1 MRLRSVWMC
10 IAGCW
15 LLLAA
20 SAFADVRLARI
31 FSDHAVLQR
40 GKPVPVWGTA
50 EPGEKVTVEFRGQKV
65 STTAN
70 DNGEWRVTLK
80 PMPAGG
86 PFQMTVRGHN
96 TIVLQDVLVGEV
108 WVCSGQSNMEW
119 PVALSNNAEQEIA
132 QANHPQIR
140 LFMVPKAV
148 ADRPLKD
155 LSGGAWQPCTPET
168 VRNFSAVGYFFA
180 RELQK
185 TLKVPV
191 GMIQT
196 AWGGTPAESWTSKPT
211 LMANSSLR
219 YLLENW
225 RRAEM
230 DYPQAQENYRKQLA
244 EWEKVAAQARAEGK
258 PEPKKPDP
266 PQDPRTNPWKPSGL
280 FNAMI
285 APIVPYAIQGAIWY
299 QGESNAGR
307 AYEYRTLFPAM
318 IQDWREA
325 WAQGDFPFLFVQLAN
340 FMAAKPEPGESAW
353 AELREAQLMTLSL
366 PKTGMAVAIDIGD
379 ANDIHP
385 RNKQDVGKRLAL
397 NALAIAYG
405 KKVVYSGP
413 VYERMKREGNA
424 IRLYF
429 KHVDGGLMTPN
440 GEPLKGFAIAGADR
454 KFVWAEARIEGNTV
468 VVQSPQVPEPVAV
481 RYAWADNPVCNLYNR
496 AGLPASPFRTDD
508 WPGVTQQGRR

>member
-1 MRLRSVWMC
+1 MRYRSVWIC
-10 IAGCW
+10 AVGCW
-15 LLLAA
+15 VLLAA
-20 SAFADVRLARI
+20 NAVADVRLARI
-31 FSDHAVLQR
+31 FSDHAVLQQR
-40 GKPVPVWGTA
+40 KPVPVWGTA
-50 EPGEKVTVEFRGQKV
+50 QPGEKVTVEFRGQKV
-65 STTAN
+65 STVTG
-70 DNGEWRVTLK
+70 DDGEWRVTLK

-86 PFQMTVRGHN
+86 PFQMTVRGNN
-96 TIVLQDVLVGEV
+96 TIVLDDVLVGEV
-108 WVCSGQSNMEW
+108 WICSGQSNMEW

-132 QANHPQIR
+132 QANYPQIR

-148 ADRPLKD
+148 SDRPLKD
-155 LSGGAWQPCTPET
+155 LNGGAWQPCTPET

-180 RELQK
+180 RELHR

-191 GMIQT
+191 GMIQS

-211 LMANSSLR
+211 LMANPSLR

-225 RRAEM
+225 RRAEAN
-230 DYPQAQENYRKQLA
+230 YPQALENYQKQLA
-244 EWEKVAAQARAEGK
+244 EWEKAAAQARAEGK

-266 PQDPRTNPWKPSGL
+266 PQNPRTNPWKPSGL

-285 APIVPYAIQGAIWY
+285 APIVPYALQGAIWY

-340 FMAAKPEPGESAW
+340 FMAVKPEPGESAW
-353 AELREAQLMTLSL
+353 AELREAQTMTLAL

-413 VYERMKREGNA
+413 LYERMRREGNA

-429 KHVDGGLMTPN
+429 KHVNGGLTTPN
-440 GEPLKGFAIAGADR
+440 GEPLRGFAIAGADR
-454 KFVWAEARIEGNTV
+454 RFVWAEARIEGNTV
-468 VVQSPQVPEPVAV
+468 VVSSPQVLEPVAV

-508 WPGVTQQGRR
+508 WPGVTQGRR

>member
-1 MRLRSVWMC
+1 MRYRSAWIGAV
-10 IAGCW
+10 GCW
-15 LLLAA
+15 LLFAA
-20 SAFADVRLARI
+20 SAAADVRLARI
-31 FSDHAVLQR
+31 FSDHAVLQQR
-40 GKPVPVWGTA
+40 KPVPIWGTA
-50 EPGEKVTVEFRGQKV
+50 SPGEKVTVEFRGQKV
-65 STTAN
+65 NTVAN
-70 DNGEWRVTLK
+70 DDGEWHVTLK
-80 PMPAGG
+80 PMSAGG
-86 PFQMTVRGHN
+86 PFQMTVRANN
-96 TIVLQDVLVGEV
+96 TIVLHDVLVGEV
-108 WVCSGQSNMEW
+108 WICSGQSNMEW
-119 PVALSNNAEQEIA
+119 PVAWSQNAEQEIA

-148 ADRPLKD
+148 SDRPLKD
-155 LSGGAWQPCTPET
+155 LNGGAWQLCTPET

-180 RELQK
+180 RELHRA
-185 TLKVPV
+185 LKVPV
-191 GMIQT
+191 GMIQS

-211 LMANSSLR
+211 LMANPSLR

-225 RRAEM
+225 RRAEIS
-230 DYPQAQENYRKQLA
+230 YPQTLENYQRQLT
-244 EWEKVAAQARAEGK
+244 EWEKAAAQARAEGK

-266 PQDPRTNPWKPSGL
+266 PQDPRTNPWKPAGL

-307 AYEYRTLFPAM
+307 AYEYRLLFPTM
-318 IQDWREA
+318 IRDWREA

-340 FMAAKPEPGESAW
+340 FMAVKPEPGESAW

-366 PKTGMAVAIDIGD
+366 PNTGMAVAIDIGD

-405 KKVVYSGP
+405 KKMVYSGP
-413 VYERMKREGNA
+413 IYERMKREGSA

-429 KHVDGGLMTPN
+429 QHVDGGLTTPN

-454 KFVWAEARIEGNTV
+454 RFVWAEARIEGSTV
-468 VVQSPQVPEPVAV
+468 VVSSPQVPEPVAV
-481 RYAWADNPVCNLYNR
+481 RYAWADNPVCNLYNK

-508 WPGVTQQGRR
+508 WPGVTQGRR

>member
-1 MRLRSVWMC
+1 MRSRSVWVW
-10 IAGCW
+10 IVGFW

-20 SAFADVRLARI
+20 TAFADVRLARI

-50 EPGEKVTVEFRGQKV
+50 EPGEKVTVEFRGQKI
-65 STTAN
+65 STVAS
-70 DNGEWRVTLK
+70 DSGEWRVTLK

-86 PFQMTVRGHN
+86 PFQMTVRGNN
-96 TIVLQDVLVGEV
+96 TVVLNDLLVGEV
-108 WVCSGQSNMEW
+108 WVASGQSNMEW

-132 QANHPQIR
+132 QANNPQIR
-140 LFMVPKAV
+140 LFVVPKAV

-155 LSGGAWQPCTPET
+155 LSGGAWQPCTSET

-180 RELQK
+180 RELQRA
-185 TLKVPV
+185 LKVPV
-191 GMIQT
+191 GVIET

-211 LMANSSLR
+211 LMAHPSLR

-225 RRAEM
+225 RRAEV
-230 DYPQAQENYRKQLA
+230 DYPLALENYQRQLA
-244 EWEKVAAQARAEGK
+244 EWERAAAQARAEGK

-340 FMAAKPEPGESAW
+340 FMPARPEPGESAW

-413 VYERMKREGNA
+413 IYERMKREGNA

-429 KHVDGGLMTPN
+429 KHVDGGLTTPN

-454 KFVWAEARIEGNTV
+454 KFVWADARIGGNTV
-468 VVQSPQVPEPVAV
+468 VVSSPQVPEPVAV

-508 WPGVTQQGRR
+508 WPGVTQQRK

>member
-1 MRLRSVWMC
+1 MRYRGVW
-10 IAGCW
+10 IYAVGCW
-15 LLLAA
+15 MLLAV
-20 SAFADVRLARI
+20 SAVADVRLARI
-31 FSDHAVLQR
+31 FSDHAVLQQR
-40 GKPVPVWGTA
+40 KLVPVWGTA
-50 EPGEKVTVEFRGQKV
+50 DPGEKVTVEFRGQKV
-65 STTAN
+65 STVAN

-86 PFQMTVRGHN
+86 PFQMTVRGNN
-96 TIVLQDVLVGEV
+96 TIVLDDVLVGEV
-108 WVCSGQSNMEW
+108 WICSGQSNMEW

-132 QANHPQIR
+132 QANYPQIR
-140 LFMVPKAV
+140 LFTVPKAV
-148 ADRPLKD
+148 SDQPLKD
-155 LSGGAWQPCTPET
+155 LNGGAWQPCTPET
-168 VRNFSAVGYFFA
+168 VRSFSAVGYFFI
-180 RELQK
+180 RELHR

-191 GMIQT
+191 GMIQS

-211 LMANSSLR
+211 LMANPSLR

-225 RRAEM
+225 QRAEAN
-230 DYPQAQENYRKQLA
+230 YPQVLENYQKQLA
-244 EWEKVAAQARAEGK
+244 AWEKAAAQARAEGK
-258 PEPKKPDP
+258 PEPKKPDQ

-285 APIVPYAIQGAIWY
+285 APIVPYALQGVIWY

-340 FMAAKPEPGESAW
+340 FMAVKPEPGESAW
-353 AELREAQLMTLSL
+353 AELREAQTMALAL

-413 VYERMKREGNA
+413 LYERMKREGNA

-429 KHVDGGLMTPN
+429 KHVNGGLTTPN
-440 GEPLKGFAIAGADR
+440 GEPLRGFAIAGADR
-454 KFVWAEARIEGNTV
+454 RFVWAEARIEGNTV
-468 VVQSPQVPEPVAV
+468 VVSSPQVPEPVAV

-508 WPGVTQQGRR
+508 WPGVTQGRR

>member
-10 IAGCW
+10 VAGCW
-15 LLLAA
+15 LLLAT

-50 EPGEKVTVEFRGQKV
+50 QPGEKVTVEFRGQKV
-65 STTAN
+65 TTAA
-70 DNGEWRVTLK
+70 DDDGDWRVILK

-86 PFQMTVRGHN
+86 PFQMTVRGNN
-96 TIVLQDVLVGEV
+96 TIVLNDILVGEV

-132 QANHPQIR
+132 QANNPEIR
-140 LFMVPKAV
+140 LFVVPKAV
-148 ADRPLKD
+148 SDRPLKD
-155 LSGGAWQPCTPET
+155 LNGGAWQPCTPET

-180 RELQK
+180 RELQRA
-185 TLKVPV
+185 LKVPI
-191 GMIQT
+191 GMIET
-196 AWGGTPAESWTSKPT
+196 AWGGTPAESWTSRPT
-211 LMANSSLR
+211 LLAHRSLR
-219 YLLENW
+219 YLVENW
-225 RRAEM
+225 RRAEAS
-230 DYPQAQENYRKQLA
+230 YPQALENYQKQLA
-244 EWEKVAAQARAEGK
+244 DWEKAVAQARAEGK

-307 AYEYRTLFPAM
+307 AFEYRILFPAM

-340 FMAAKPEPGESAW
+340 FMAVKPEPGESAW
-353 AELREAQLMTLSL
+353 AELREAQTMTLSL

-413 VYERMKREGNA
+413 IYERMKREGNA

-429 KHVDGGLMTPN
+429 KHVDGGLTTPN

-468 VVQSPQVPEPVAV
+468 VVSSPQVPEPVAV

-508 WPGVTQQGRR
+508 WPGVTQGRR

>member
-1 MRLRSVWMC
+1 MRSRNVWMC
-10 IAGCW
+10 IAAGW

-50 EPGEKVTVEFRGQKV
+50 EPGERVTVEFRGQKI
-65 STTAN
+65 STVAR

-86 PFQMTVRGHN
+86 PFQMTVRGN
-96 TIVLQDVLVGEV
+96 NPVVLNDVLVGEV
-108 WVCSGQSNMEW
+108 WVASGQSNMEW

-132 QANHPQIR
+132 EANNPQIR
-140 LFMVPKAV
+140 LFIVPKAV
-148 ADRPLKD
+148 SDGPLKD
-155 LSGGAWQPCTPET
+155 LSSGAWQACTPET

-180 RELQK
+180 RELQRA
-185 TLKVPV
+185 LKVPV
-191 GMIQT
+191 GVIET

-211 LMANSSLR
+211 LMAHPSLR

-225 RRAEM
+225 RRAEAI
-230 DYPQAQENYRKQLA
+230 YPQAMENYHKQLA
-244 EWEKVAAQARAEGK
+244 EWERAAAQARAEGK

-266 PQDPRTNPWKPSGL
+266 PRDPRSNPWKPSGL

-307 AYEYRTLFPAM
+307 AYEYRTLFPAL
-318 IQDWREA
+318 IQDWRDA

-340 FMAAKPEPGESAW
+340 FMPAKPEPGESAW

-366 PKTGMAVAIDIGD
+366 PNTGMAVAIDIGD
-379 ANDIHP
+379 ANDP
-385 RNKQDVGKRLAL
+385 PSQQ
-397 NALAIAYG
+397 
-405 KKVVYSGP
+405 
-413 VYERMKREGNA
+413 
-424 IRLYF
+424 
-429 KHVDGGLMTPN
+429 
-440 GEPLKGFAIAGADR
+440 AGC
-454 KFVWAEARIEGNTV
+454 G
-468 VVQSPQVPEPVAV
+468 
-481 RYAWADNPVCNLYNR
+481 
-496 AGLPASPFRTDD
+496 
-508 WPGVTQQGRR
+508 

>member
-1 MRLRSVWMC
+1 MRLRSVRVC
-10 IAGCW
+10 VVVCW
-15 LLLAA
+15 LLMAV
-20 SAFADVRLARI
+20 SAVADVRLARI
-31 FSDHAVLQR
+31 FSDHAVLQQR
-40 GKPVPVWGTA
+40 RPVPVWGTA
-50 EPGEKVTVEFRGQKV
+50 QPGEKVIVEFRRQKV
-65 STTAN
+65 STVAN

-86 PFQMTVRGHN
+86 PFQMTVRGNN
-96 TIVLQDVLVGEV
+96 TVVLNDVLVGEV
-108 WVCSGQSNMEW
+108 WICSGQSNMEW
-119 PVALSNNAEQEIA
+119 PVAWSNNAEQEIA
-132 QANHPQIR
+132 QANYPHIR

-148 ADRPLKD
+148 SDRPLKD
-155 LSGGAWQPCTPET
+155 LNGGAWHACSPET

-180 RELQK
+180 RELHRA
-185 TLKVPV
+185 LKVPV
-191 GMIQT
+191 GVIQS

-211 LMANSSLR
+211 LMANPSLR

-225 RRAEM
+225 RRAEAN
-230 DYPQAQENYRKQLA
+230 YPQAMENYQKQLA
-244 EWEKVAAQARAEGK
+244 EWEEAAAQARAEGK

-325 WAQGDFPFLFVQLAN
+325 WAQDDFPFLFVQLAN
-340 FMAAKPEPGESAW
+340 FMAVKPEPGESAW
-353 AELREAQLMTLSL
+353 AELREAQTMTLSL

-413 VYERMKREGNA
+413 IYERMKREGNA

-429 KHVDGGLMTPN
+429 THVDGGLMTPN

-454 KFVWAEARIEGNTV
+454 KFVWAEARIEGDTV
-468 VVQSPQVPEPVAV
+468 LVSSPQVPEPVAV

-508 WPGVTQQGRR
+508 WPGVTQGRR

>member
-1 MRLRSVWMC
+1 MRYRSAWICAV
-10 IAGCW
+10 GCW
-15 LLLAA
+15 VLLAA
-20 SAFADVRLARI
+20 NAVADVRLARI
-31 FSDHAVLQR
+31 FSDHAVLQQR
-40 GKPVPVWGTA
+40 KPVPVWGTA

-65 STTAN
+65 STVTG
-70 DNGEWRVTLK
+70 DDGEWRVTLK

-86 PFQMTVRGHN
+86 SFQMTVRGNN
-96 TIVLQDVLVGEV
+96 TIVLDDVLVGEV
-108 WVCSGQSNMEW
+108 WTCSGQSNMEW
-119 PVALSNNAEQEIA
+119 PVAVSNNAEQEIA
-132 QANHPQIR
+132 QANYPQIR

-148 ADRPLKD
+148 SDRPLKD
-155 LSGGAWQPCTPET
+155 LNGGAWQPCTPET

-180 RELQK
+180 RELHR
-185 TLKVPV
+185 TLRVPV
-191 GMIQT
+191 GMIQS

-211 LMANSSLR
+211 LMANPSLR

-225 RRAEM
+225 RRAEAN
-230 DYPQAQENYRKQLA
+230 YPLALENYQKQLA
-244 EWEKVAAQARAEGK
+244 EWEKAAAQARAEGK

-266 PQDPRTNPWKPSGL
+266 PQNPRTNPWKPSGL

-285 APIVPYAIQGAIWY
+285 APIVPYALQGAIWY

-340 FMAAKPEPGESAW
+340 FMAVKPEPGESTW
-353 AELREAQLMTLSL
+353 AELREAQTMTLAL

-379 ANDIHP
+379 ADDIHP

-413 VYERMKREGNA
+413 LYERMKREGNA
-424 IRLYF
+424 IRLHF
-429 KHVDGGLMTPN
+429 KHVNGGLTTPN
-440 GEPLKGFAIAGADR
+440 GEPLRGFAIAGADR
-454 KFVWAEARIEGNTV
+454 KFVWADARIEGNTV
-468 VVQSPQVPEPVAV
+468 VASSPQVPEPVAV
-481 RYAWADNPVCNLYNR
+481 RYAWADNPKCNLYNR

-508 WPGVTQQGRR
+508 WPGVTQGRR

>member
-1 MRLRSVWMC
+1 MRSRNVWMC
-10 IAGCW
+10 IAAGW

-20 SAFADVRLARI
+20 YAFADVRLARI

-50 EPGEKVTVEFRGQKV
+50 EPGERVTVEFRGQKI
-65 STTAN
+65 STVAR
-70 DNGEWRVTLK
+70 DNGEWSVTLK

-86 PFQMTVRGHN
+86 PFQMTVRGN
-96 TIVLQDVLVGEV
+96 STVVLNDVLVGEV
-108 WVCSGQSNMEW
+108 WVASGQSNMEW

-132 QANHPQIR
+132 EANNPQIR
-140 LFMVPKAV
+140 LFVVPKAV

-155 LSGGAWQPCTPET
+155 LSGGAWQPCTSET
-168 VRNFSAVGYFFA
+168 VRNFSAAAYFFA
-180 RELQK
+180 RELQRA
-185 TLKVPV
+185 LKVPV
-191 GMIQT
+191 GVIEA

-211 LMANSSLR
+211 LMAHPSLR

-225 RRAEM
+225 RRAEV
-230 DYPQAQENYRKQLA
+230 DYPLALENYQRQLA
-244 EWEKVAAQARAEGK
+244 EWERAAAQARAEGK

-266 PQDPRTNPWKPSGL
+266 PQDPRTSPWKPSGL

-307 AYEYRTLFPAM
+307 ACEYRTLFPAM

-340 FMAAKPEPGESAW
+340 FMPARPEPSESAW

-405 KKVVYSGP
+405 KKVVSSGP
-413 VYERMKREGNA
+413 IYERMKREGNA

-429 KHVDGGLMTPN
+429 KHVDGGLTTPN

-454 KFVWAEARIEGNTV
+454 KFVWADARIEGNTV
-468 VVQSPQVPEPVAV
+468 VVSSPQVPEPVAV

-508 WPGVTQQGRR
+508 WPGVTQQRK